1 MTATPT
7 ITRPEPAV
15 ARPPLRRRKRQPLE
29 HTTLVVLAALLLVP
43 FAWFVSVAFRPK
55 DELYQLLPSSLTLS
69 NFGDMIDRVPDMV
82 AYYADSV
89 VITFGAVAII
99 TVGSALA
106 GFALAR
112 LDFPGRDVLL
122 WLIVATIFIPHPTVV
137 AALWV
142 QLFELNLL
150 DTRLGLILVYAAWG
164 FAIGTFIMRNVFKQI
179 PVELEQS
186 ARVDGASSWQIL
198 WRIYTPLAMG
208 GMIIVSMLSFVQIW
222 GEYLFAFTFAGGN
235 VIPMSLGIQFFQPS
249 GSDPTYTFNVAAA
262 AGLVMFVPSLVI
274 YIGFQRWFSRG
285 TMEGALKG

>member
-7 ITRPEPAV
+7 MTRPGPNV
-15 ARPPLRRRKRQPLE
+15 ARAQSRRRNRQPVE
-29 HTTLVVLAALLLVP
+29 HTTLIVLTAFLLAP

-55 DELYQLLPSSLTLS
+55 DQLYQLLPSSLTLS
-69 NFGDMIDRVPDMV
+69 NFTEMVDRVPDMV
-82 AYYADSV
+82 AYYTDSIIITFSAV
-89 VITFGAVAII
+89 VIIA
-99 TVGSALA
+99 VGSALA
-106 GFALAR
+106 GFAFAR
-112 LDFPGRDVLL
+112 LSFPGRDVLL
-122 WLIVATIFIPHPTVV
+122 WMIVATIFIPHPTVV
-137 AALWV
+137 ASLWV
-142 QLFELNLL
+142 QLFEMELL
-150 DTRLGLILVYAAWG
+150 DTRLGLTLVYAAWG

-179 PVELEQS
+179 PIELEQS

-198 WRIYTPLAMG
+198 WRIYIPLAMG
-208 GMIIVSMLSFVQIW
+208 GMVVVSMLSFVHIW
-222 GEYLFAFTFAGGN
+222 GEYLFAFTFAGEN

>member
-1 MTATPT
+1 MTAATTVKPPAANAH
-7 ITRPEPAV
+7 RPA
-15 ARPPLRRRKRQPLE
+15 RRRKRQPVE
-29 HTTLVVLAALLLVP
+29 HATLVVLAAVLLTP

-69 NFGDMIDRVPDMV
+69 NFPAMIDRVPDMV
-82 AYYADSV
+82 SYYADSII
-89 VITFGAVAII
+89 ITFGAVAII
-99 TVGSALA
+99 AVGSALA
-106 GFALAR
+106 GFAFAR
-112 LDFPGRDVLL
+112 MSFPGRDVLL
-122 WLIVATIFIPHPTVV
+122 WLIVGTIFIPHPTVV

-150 DTRLGLILVYAAWG
+150 DTRLGLTLVYAAWG

-179 PVELEQS
+179 PIELEQS

-208 GMIIVSMLSFVQIW
+208 GVIVVSMLSFVHIW
-222 GEYLFAFTFAGGN
+222 GEYLFAFTFAGGD

-262 AGLVMFVPSLVI
+262 AGLVMFIPSLVI

-285 TMEGALKG
+285 AMEGALKG